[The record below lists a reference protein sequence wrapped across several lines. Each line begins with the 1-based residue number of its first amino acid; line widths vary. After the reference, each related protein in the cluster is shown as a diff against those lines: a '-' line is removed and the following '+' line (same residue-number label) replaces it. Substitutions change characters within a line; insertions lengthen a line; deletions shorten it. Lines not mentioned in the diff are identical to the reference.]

1 MRKLILAFIACI
13 VLAGCT
19 TKGKTYENDGS
30 HSRIVIKESRVI
42 DGMVFYIIEV
52 DSIEFIYSYRGGIAK
67 IK

>member
-13 VLAGCT
+13 VFAGCT
-19 TKGKTYENDGS
+19 TIGKKYENDGS
-30 HSRIVIKESRVI
+30 PSRIVIKESRVI
-42 DGMVFYIIEV
+42 DGMVLYIIEV